1 MIAQSTPH
9 KLSGHAVVPG
19 SKSHTIRAVLLA
31 TLAEGCSVIHNPL
44 LSLDGRSALAAA
56 RQFGAT
62 VQEDDGCWVVDGC
75 GGKLTVP
82 GNYLDCGNSGSVA
95 YFATPIA
102 ALVDGYTFVTG
113 DAQILRRPIDET
125 LSAIRELGGF
135 AEPSRPGSTSCP
147 AVIHGVMRGGTA
159 HFDGKLSQ
167 IVSGIMMAA
176 PLLKSDTD
184 LVIRNP

>member
-102 ALVDGYTFVTG
+102 ALV
-113 DAQILRRPIDET
+113 
-125 LSAIRELGGF
+125 LSL
-135 AEPSRPGSTSCP
+135 
-147 AVIHGVMRGGTA
+147 IH
-159 HFDGKLSQ
+159 
-167 IVSGIMMAA
+167 I
-176 PLLKSDTD
+176 
-184 LVIRNP
+184 